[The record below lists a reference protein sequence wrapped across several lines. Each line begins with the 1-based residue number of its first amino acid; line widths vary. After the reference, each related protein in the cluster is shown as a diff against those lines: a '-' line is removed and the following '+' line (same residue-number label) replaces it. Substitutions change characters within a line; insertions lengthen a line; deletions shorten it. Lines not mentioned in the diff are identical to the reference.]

1 MRKKNSVM
9 SIVGLALLTSLVMA
23 SSSSVAEERDV
34 CAQAK
39 NPVKCEA
46 LSRKIIYGGHLMT
59 KKERAEHREKMMS
72 LKTIEERD
80 AFRAKHHELMLERAR
95 KRGVKLA
102 E

>member
-1 MRKKNSVM
+1 MMKKNSVISM
-9 SIVGLALLTSLVMA
+9 ASSVLVFSLAIA
-23 SSSSVAEERDV
+23 SSSSFAEEKGV

-46 LSRKIIYGGHLMT
+46 LSRKMIYGGHLMT

-80 AFRAKHHELMLERAR
+80 AFRAQHHQLMLDRAR
-95 KRGVKLA
+95 ERGVKLA